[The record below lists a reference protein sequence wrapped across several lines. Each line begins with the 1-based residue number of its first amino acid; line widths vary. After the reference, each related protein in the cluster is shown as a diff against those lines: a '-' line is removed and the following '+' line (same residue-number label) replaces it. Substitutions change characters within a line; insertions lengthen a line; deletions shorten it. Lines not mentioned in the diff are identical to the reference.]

1 MFASAYRRLTADQLV
16 NEGPCLITGWSINA
30 SADGGI
36 VAIYDGL
43 DTDSGAIIEQVEGLA
58 SVNNHAEQHTPILCN
73 NGLYVD
79 IGANVTAF
87 TIYYIP
93 LRGNSP
99 LQAYP
104 GFMMPESESLNG

>member
-36 VAIYDGL
+36 VTIYDGL
-43 DTDSGAIIEQVEGLA
+43 DTESGTVIEQVEGLA

-73 NGLYVD
+73 NGLYID
-79 IGANVTAF
+79 IGANVTGF
-87 TIYYIP
+87 TVYYIP

-99 LQAYP
+99 LRAYP
-104 GFMMPESESLNG
+104 GFMMTGGDNQDG